1 MPTRTGTP
9 ELSGSLQGKFLIAM
23 PGMSDE
29 RFRQSVVY
37 ICAHSEEGAMGMVVN
52 RPADHIT
59 FDELLDQLSINST
72 PAETV
77 PIHVGGPVETGR
89 GFVLHSPDY
98 RGSGSTLAVSEG
110 VELTATVDI
119 LRAIAAGDGP
129 ARKLLVL
136 GYAGWGPGQLEA
148 EIAANG
154 WLVCEGEPALIF
166 DVAADEKWSRALASM
181 GVDPTALSG
190 QAGHA

>member
-1 MPTRTGTP
+1 MPPDHAIPDLT
-9 ELSGSLQGKFLIAM
+9 SSLQGQFLIAM
-23 PGMSDE
+23 PSMGDE
-29 RFRQSVVY
+29 RFQQSVIY
-37 ICAHSEEGAMGMVVN
+37 ICAHSEEGAMGLVVN

-59 FDELLDQLSINST
+59 FSELLDQLSIEAAG
-72 PAETV
+72 PARV

-98 RGSGSTLAVSEG
+98 AGTGSTLTVGEG

-119 LRAIAAGDGP
+119 LRAIADGAGP
-129 ARKLLVL
+129 RRKLLVL

-154 WLVCEGEPALIF
+154 WLVCEGGPELIF
-166 DVAADEKWSRALASM
+166 EAQADEKWSRALATI
-181 GVDPTALSG
+181 GVDPTVLSG
-190 QAGHA
+190 DAGHA